1 MQSGA
6 AFIDSREGSRQ
17 LRIGV
22 LAAAMTLLVLAWSPS
37 QAQPRASQTPAL
49 GALLP
54 AMPDA
59 GSPVTLR
66 AVNDPR
72 TGLAAFSF
80 AGHEIAPVL
89 HARPGSIFRVDYE
102 NAMSTHS
109 TEICVDG
116 PCTHMTMTNLHFH
129 GLHVHRMHLRTM
141 CSR

>member
-37 QAQPRASQTPAL
+37 QAQPRASQTLAL

-59 GSPVTLR
+59 GSLVTLR

-72 TGLAAFSF
+72 TGLAAFLLRRSRDR
-80 AGHEIAPVL
+80 ARIARSPGRHSSGRLRECNVNSL
-89 HARPGSIFRVDYE
+89 HGD
-102 NAMSTHS
+102 
-109 TEICVDG
+109 
-116 PCTHMTMTNLHFH
+116 LH
-129 GLHVHRMHLRTM
+129 GWALH
-141 CSR
+141 